1 MIYWSSAMDFNL
13 KSAWKVNVLTSTS
26 ILEGL
31 VEVSRTISG
40 SLRK

>member
-26 ILEGL
+26 ILGGL
-31 VEVSRTISG
+31 VKVSRTISG